1 MNILIFQNYSTLLYN
16 FISFFGVSIQQ
27 HVIWNNKNAYY
38 IASLVLLV
46 VVVWWLLRNWK
57 LLTPRQAPFL
67 STVVYTVTM
76 GNCVRTT

>member
-1 MNILIFQNYSTLLYN
+1 MNISIFQNYSTLLYN
-16 FISFFGVSIQQ
+16 FIPFYGVSIQQ

-57 LLTPRQAPFL
+57 LLNPDKPLF
-67 STVVYTVTM
+67 
-76 GNCVRTT
+76 